1 MKTAVY
7 PGSFDPIT
15 NGHLDILRRCSHIF
29 DKLIVAVVTNYSKA
43 SVFSVEE
50 RMHLIREATSDLQN
64 LEVDHFEG
72 LLVDYARKK
81 EAQVIVKGLR
91 AISDFENEFQ
101 MALMNRKLEPQV
113 ETMFMMT
120 HYKYSYLS
128 SSMVK
133 EVARL
138 GGAIDDLVP
147 EIILKDI
154 QGKLTSK

>member
-15 NGHLDILRRCSHIF
+15 NGHLDIIRRCSHTF
-29 DKLIVAVVTNYSKA
+29 DKLIVAVVTNYSKS

-50 RMHLIREATSDLQN
+50 RMHLIRESTGDLPN

-147 EIILKDI
+147 EVILKDI